1 MPKKKIYALQ
11 EDPRPPGCRKL
22 ADHAAWR
29 VRIGDYRIVYEIEDA
44 TRTVLVLRIGHRKEI
59 YR

>member
-1 MPKKKIYALQ
+1 MLSKRIL
-11 EDPRPPGCRKL
+11 GCRKL

-29 VRIGDYRIVYEIEDA
+29 ERIGDHRIVYEIEDA